1 MPIKDIKEKIIND
14 AIEEKEK
21 LYQEVNISIKE
32 LEDDFE
38 REKKN
43 LKENILGRYN
53 QEAEIKEKNI
63 LTEAKLEAN
72 KKILAEKQSILNKV
86 FDEAA
91 KRISN
96 LGKAEYLELI
106 ENLIIENIE
115 TGDETIF
122 ISEKDKAV
130 INQEYLKTINKK
142 ILQIGKKGE
151 LSLSNDYIPISG
163 GIVIGKDEIK
173 KNASIE
179 IMLNKIKEDYE
190 TKLSNFL
197 FQSSNEG

>member
-106 ENLIIENIE
+106 ENLIMENIE
-115 TGDETIF
+115 TGNETIF
-122 ISEKDKAV
+122 ISEKDKEI

-142 ILQIGKKGE
+142 ILQMGKRAD

>member
-106 ENLIIENIE
+106 ENLIMENIE